1 MGRSNDLKTLATSTH
16 MAITYYLKI
25 VVFDCPQLNAYW
37 EKFHKY
43 GKQEISFAEFATIFE
58 ENEYDVIIEP
68 SALYWHEMAKHW
80 PKTKFIQLTREIE
93 GWCKSVV

>member
-16 MAITYYLKI
+16 MVITYYLEI